1 MDSKSWHTFG
11 GVRASPPGV
20 PNRCPIQISA
30 VVIGRIVHTCPDI
43 FFKILVGE
51 GQIQRK
57 SLEPE
62 LQNAGGAASS
72 PTINTGEAL
81 NFVVTLLRMD
91 AADESRR
98 RTLLEAE
105 WDEDDDIFAAAV
117 WQQMV
122 ALAVAELEEER
133 VQGAQGKGKLLI

>member
-1 MDSKSWHTFG
+1 MFMSN
-11 GVRASPPGV
+11 
-20 PNRCPIQISA
+20 PNFSGCDWWNR
-30 VVIGRIVHTCPDI
+30 HTCPDI
-43 FFKILVGE
+43 FFKIFAGE

-72 PTINTGEAL
+72 PTINTGEEL
-81 NFVVTLLRMD
+81 NVAVTLLRMN

-98 RTLLEAE
+98 STFLEAE
-105 WDEDDDIFAAAV
+105 WDEDDDIVASTV

-122 ALAVAELEEER
+122 ALAVAEL
-133 VQGAQGKGKLLI
+133 